1 MNLVYNSDSY
11 AVVQIELAD
20 EAEGSDATTGTGE
33 PAAAAEVAHALAGS
47 AAAPAPDDAAPPASS
62 RGGYEIVD
70 KFARKGV
77 FLGGDV
83 ALSFRAGVEAL
94 SGGSP
99 TADEIDDYI
108 AGFTVL
114 AQQPVVLH

>member
-1 MNLVYNSDSY
+1 MNLLYNSDSY

-20 EAEGSDATTGTGE
+20 EAGE
-33 PAAAAEVAHALAGS
+33 AGPPDGDTAAA
-47 AAAPAPDDAAPPASS
+47 S

-77 FLGGDV
+77 FLDGAV
-83 ALSFRAGVEAL
+83 AISFRQGVEAL

-99 TADEIDDYI
+99 STDEIDDYI

-114 AQQPVVLH
+114 AQQPVLLH

>member
-1 MNLVYNSDSY
+1 MNLLYNSDSY

-20 EAEGSDATTGTGE
+20 DTATPG
-33 PAAAAEVAHALAGS
+33 A
-47 AAAPAPDDAAPPASS
+47 DAAPEHFGDPAPQ

-77 FLGGDV
+77 FLGGAV
-83 ALSFRAGVEAL
+83 AQSFRQGVEAL
-94 SGGSP
+94 SGRSP
-99 TADEIDDYI
+99 TTDEIDDYI

-114 AQQPVVLH
+114 ARQPVVLH

>member
-1 MNLVYNSDSY
+1 MNLLYNSDSY
-11 AVVQIELAD
+11 AVVHIELVED
-20 EAEGSDATTGTGE
+20 GPESP
-33 PAAAAEVAHALAGS
+33 PAATSTGPDES
-47 AAAPAPDDAAPPASS
+47 APAS

-77 FLGGDV
+77 FLDGAV
-83 ALSFRAGVEAL
+83 ALSFRRGVEAL

-99 TADEIDDYI
+99 TTDEIDDYI

-114 AQQPVVLH
+114 AQQPVLLH